1 MKTPTHSRR
10 EWTDEARSARLTR
23 RGFLRLTGASLLG
36 LAVPM
41 PRLGAPTLWE
51 ATEGQ
56 LGRVLIDGAQLRAST
71 SVNSEQLDILAFDE
85 VVPVVRAIV
94 GDAWLADSRVW
105 YEVPDR
111 GFIHSAWVQPVRE
124 LPQKPMTSVS
134 PRGVLAEVSIPY
146 VDVFSEPD
154 DDSDRLYRLYY
165 ESTHWI
171 TGAEMD
177 RGGDWWYRI
186 HDDRIAAD
194 YFALAAAFRRIPL
207 SELTPIS
214 PTVSPDEKRIEISLA
229 EQWIKCFEGLHL
241 VFTARVSTGLALA
254 DGSFFTPEGDF
265 DTFRKR
271 ASRHMAAG
279 DLINGYDLPG
289 VPWVSYFTAEGVAF
303 HGTYWHNEFGAARS
317 HGCINLSSA
326 SAKWVF
332 RWTTPVV
339 PPDRID
345 LYAERGT
352 KVVVHR

>member
-10 EWTDEARSARLTR
+10 ERTDGGRVSRLSR
-23 RGFLRLTGASLLG
+23 RGFIRVTGASLLG
-36 LAVPM
+36 LAVP
-41 PRLGAPTLWE
+41 APSQAAPYVWA
-51 ATEGQ
+51 ATEGL
-56 LGRVLIDGAQLRAST
+56 LGRVLFDGAQVRAAPSLD
-71 SVNSEQLDILAFDE
+71 SAQVDILAFDE

-94 GDAWLADSRVW
+94 GDEWLASSRVW
-105 YEVPDR
+105 YEIPDR
-111 GFIHSAWVQPVRE
+111 GFIHSAWVQPVRD

-134 PRGVLAEVSIPY
+134 PRGILTEVSIPF
-146 VDVFSEPD
+146 VDAFSEPD

-171 TGAEMD
+171 TGVEKD
-177 RGGDWWYRI
+177 GGGRWWYRI

-194 YFALAAAFRRIPL
+194 YFAPAPAFRPIPL

-214 PTVSPDEKRIEISLA
+214 PTVAPDEKRIEVSLT

-241 VFTARVSTGLALA
+241 VFTARVSTGMALA
-254 DGSFFTPEGDF
+254 DGSYFTPEGDF
-265 DTFRKR
+265 ETFRKR
-271 ASRHMAAG
+271 ASRHMVAG

-303 HGTYWHNEFGAARS
+303 HGTYWHNEFGVARS
-317 HGCINLSSA
+317 HGCVNLSSA

-339 PPDRID
+339 PADRID